1 MAATFK
7 YVSDTMRDLNI
18 TTWMISS
25 PKRKN
30 IGAQRDGK
38 LPIDMSISRL
48 RNALENQRGEYV
60 TVTLDP
66 PIGKGGDRKNT
77 MMIDV
82 DLSTLNAAVSG
93 VGCPAPSGDFAR
105 LEKMI
110 ASLAEQNQKLQ
121 AALIESKYENQIK
134 DLQQQIAGAH
144 DTDPINRVLELV
156 IPILGAYVPK
166 MLNPDNPPAIN
177 GINPVDRLLAADPDG
192 MKVIEK
198 IAELAENKPDTYA
211 MYKPMLMSI

>member
-1 MAATFK
+1 MASTFK
-7 YVSDTMRDLNI
+7 YVTDTMRDLNI
-18 TTWMISS
+18 STWMISS

-30 IGAQRDGK
+30 IGAQLDGK
-38 LPIDMSISRL
+38 LDIDMSISRL

-60 TVTLDP
+60 TITLDP

-82 DLSTLNAAVSG
+82 DLSTVNTPVSG
-93 VGCPAPSGDFAR
+93 VGCLGPTGDFSR

-110 ASLAEQNQKLQ
+110 ANLAEQNQKLQ

-134 DLQQQIAGAH
+134 DLQQQIAGAQES
-144 DTDPINRVLELV
+144 DPIGRVLELV
-156 IPILGAYVPK
+156 IPILSAYVPK
-166 MLNPDNPPAIN
+166 MMNPEGPTIN
-177 GINPVDRLLAADPDG
+177 GPDPVARLLAVDSDG